1 MKKNSKAKKALLS
14 LCLAASLCAAV
25 PLSASAAA
33 APQEISQ
40 SASVQT
46 ISTTVEYLPDGSSFT
61 TEIQEV
67 TANGPQTR
75 ATVTKTGQKVLTY
88 KDSNGK
94 LLWTYT
100 LIGEF
105 SVNQGVSATC
115 TRAGGKTTISSSDW
129 SEAGNQVSRSGN
141 KATGVVTMNRKVLGN
156 VVETKKETVTL
167 TCDKN
172 GNFS

>member
-46 ISTTVEYLPDGSSFT
+46 ISTTVEYFSDGSYLT

-67 TANGPQTR
+67 VAPQTR
-75 ATVTKTGQKVLTY
+75 ATYTKSGQKTLTFR
-88 KDSNGK
+88 DSNGK
-94 LLWTYT
+94 ILWTYVLAANFT
-100 LIGEF
+100 
-105 SVNQGVSATC
+105 VNPGVSATC
-115 TRAGGKTTISSSDW
+115 TSASGTPVVYASDW
-129 SEAGNQVSRSGN
+129 SLVSHKPSRSGN
-141 KATGVVTMNRKVLGN
+141 KASATVTMQRKVLGN
-156 VVETKKETVTL
+156 VVETKTETTTL

-172 GNFS
+172 GNLS